1 MLDPQAVLGQAR
13 QGRVPAN
20 WRVFTK
26 ARGRVRGFLRGTSA
40 DPDPL
45 LVITPNGVVE
55 YVDSKKPVAAV
66 DFDSLSG
73 ISLRVSGSTF
83 SDSIQVRLD
92 VWLDV
97 HYRDG
102 RKSKWRSASF
112 AGRGSVTPW
121 MPRWRCGR
129 RRCGRTVFSS
139 GCSRLDRARWR
150 YAYTDFLTPPIPGG
164 ICCLP

>member
-13 QGRVPAN
+13 QGRAPAS

-55 YVDSKKPVAAV
+55 YVDSKKPVAVV
-66 DFDSLSG
+66 DFDSLSK
-73 ISLRVSGSTF
+73 ITLRVSGSTF

-112 AGRGSVTPW
+112 AGQYQTVQAFIEAYGAYQAYRSNGLD
-121 MPRWRCGR
+121 PR
-129 RRCGRTVFSS
+129 
-139 GCSRLDRARWR
+139 
-150 YAYTDFLTPPIPGG
+150 
-164 ICCLP
+164 